1 MAHDE
6 LPFEDIYS
14 GDSDLN
20 FEGVLY
26 KEAADGWSPSRDI
39 DWDRDITVDGE
50 TREALAEAATQFHY
64 SNASHLMLCGRLL
77 EHAEDIEVKKL
88 ALFLAF
94 SKMRNV
100 DVWGRYL
107 GKVNAHTEIAPQ
119 TKEMLS
125 KMSAD
130 EDLTTLLL
138 GMGVLGGTVGYGV
151 LDEMRSVDEPLFR
164 DIADHVRQ
172 QKRDNE
178 EQLVHY
184 LQDVVET
191 ATDTDRERITDQAAY
206 FRERSEQIVLFH
218 SDILERVG
226 LEPQDV
232 ADHVLEMTDRFYGK
246 VGFDL

>member
-14 GDSDLN
+14 GEEDLN

-26 KEAADGWSPSRDI
+26 KEASGSWSPSRDI
-39 DWDRDITVDGE
+39 DWSQEIDAPEAV
-50 TREALAEAATQFHY
+50 REALAEAATQFHY

-151 LDEMRSVDEPLFR
+151 LDKMREVDEPLFQE
-164 DIADHVRQ
+164 IADHVRQ

-184 LQDVVET
+184 LQDVVEA
-191 ATDTDRERITDQAAY
+191 ATGEEAERIARQAAY

-218 SDILERVG
+218 SDILEAVG

-232 ADHVLEMTDRFYGK
+232 ADHVLEMTDDFYDK
-246 VGFDL
+246 VGIPV